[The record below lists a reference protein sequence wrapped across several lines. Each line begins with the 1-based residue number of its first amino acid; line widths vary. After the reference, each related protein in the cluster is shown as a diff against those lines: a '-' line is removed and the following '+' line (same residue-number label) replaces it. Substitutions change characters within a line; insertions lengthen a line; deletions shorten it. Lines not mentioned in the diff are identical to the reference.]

1 LTGGKWEKNVAIN
14 GAATARNGARRQ
26 FAAVFRYCNISNARR
41 QEKGS
46 AKTDFARFD
55 ADFAGWRIEVNAEK
69 QPPTFR
75 SFFGK
80 KEKSGSRRKKRRDA
94 LNVAASCA

>member
-1 LTGGKWEKNVAIN
+1 L
-14 GAATARNGARRQ
+14 
-26 FAAVFRYCNISNARR
+26 
-41 QEKGS
+41 
-46 AKTDFARFD
+46 D